1 METITDLVDLTATQF
16 SICVAVTFVAGMVR
30 GFSGFALSALVM
42 ASLAIMIPP
51 VELIA
56 VCWFLEISASLLMV
70 RGGFKEADMKVVF
83 GLVIGSAVGSPIG
96 LYLTNTL
103 PVETSK
109 AIALVVIL
117 ILAATQLLKL
127 RPTFLATTPGLYL
140 SGLLAGIATGLASVG
155 GMIVA
160 LYVLARDSPARIMRG
175 SLVMFLFI
183 GSMISFIYLYFYGMM
198 ISAVIA
204 RGLILAL
211 PCMIGVITGKMLFRP
226 SLEGYYKPFCL
237 VLLMFLATM
246 GLVRLAA
253 GG

>member
-1 METITDLVDLTATQF
+1 MEAFLDLVDLTATQF
-16 SICVAVTFVAGMVR
+16 SICVVVVFLAGMVR

-56 VCWFLEISASLLMV
+56 VCWFLEMSASLLMV

-83 GLVIGSAVGSPIG
+83 GLVIGSAVGSPMG

-103 PVETSK
+103 PVATSK
-109 AIALVVIL
+109 AIALIVVL
-117 ILAATQLLKL
+117 ILAAAQLLKL
-127 RPTFLATTPGLYL
+127 RPAFLATTPGLYF

-160 LYVLARDSPARIMRG
+160 LYVLARDAPARMMRA

-183 GSMISFIYLYFYGMM
+183 GSMISFIYLYLYGMM
-198 ISAVIA
+198 ISAVVA

-211 PCMIGVITGKMLFRP
+211 PCMAGVIAGKALFMPR
-226 SLEGYYKPFCL
+226 LEGYYKPFCL
-237 VLLMFLATM
+237 VLLVFLAAI

>member
-1 METITDLVDLTATQF
+1 MDAVLSLTDLTAAQF
-16 SICVAVTFVAGMVR
+16 LICVAVTFIAGMVR

-70 RGGFKEADMKVVF
+70 RGGVKEADMKVVF
-83 GLVIGSAVGSPIG
+83 GLVIGSAMGYPMG

-117 ILAATQLLKL
+117 VLAATQLLKL
-127 RPTFLATTPGLYL
+127 RPTFLATTPGLYV

-160 LYVLARDSPARIMRG
+160 LYVLARDAPARMMRG

-183 GSMISFIYLYFYGMM
+183 GSLVSFVYLSLFGMM
-198 ISAVIA
+198 VSAVVA
-204 RGLILAL
+204 RGLILAV
-211 PCMIGVITGKMLFRP
+211 PCMIGVVVGKTLFMP
-226 SLEGYYKPFCL
+226 SLEGYYRPFCL
-237 VLLMFLATM
+237 ALLIFLASV